1 MTQIDFAPAGSF
13 IDLSDYSSN
22 LDSLTW
28 NGQEGYMDV
37 KFKRNGAVYR
47 YFNVPPAL
55 WVFLLQGKETQDKHD
70 KFSIGAAFHQEV
82 ISKPDIYP
90 YERIE

>member
-1 MTQIDFAPAGSF
+1 MTQIDFVPAGSF

-22 LDSLTW
+22 LRTLTW
-28 NGQEGYMDV
+28 NGDGTMDV
-37 KFKRNGAVYR
+37 QFKRNKAIYR
-47 YFNVPPAL
+47 YHHVPPAL
-55 WVFLLQGKETQDKHD
+55 WVFLLKGKETQDKHD

-90 YERIE
+90 YERIS